1 MKLFTSSPLQ
11 FKHRL
16 PRHPDPGNLLNL
28 HQYRPSFITAVL
40 FWRLE
45 VSKHMNTR
53 NQTIHI
59 LLALMLTVSIV
70 VLSGHKYSHSRV
82 DLASCQLCIHHGNS
96 GNAITLEIDE
106 VFFAPVLAT
115 LIQIHQP
122 EPPANTDFYHQ
133 PSRAPPRFI

>member
-1 MKLFTSSPLQ
+1 
-11 FKHRL
+11 
-16 PRHPDPGNLLNL
+16 
-28 HQYRPSFITAVL
+28 
-40 FWRLE
+40 
-45 VSKHMNTR
+45 MNTQ

-70 VLSGHKYSHSRV
+70 VLSGHNYSHSRV
-82 DLASCQLCIHHGNS
+82 NLTSCQLCIHHGNS
-96 GNAITLEIDE
+96 DNAITLEIDK

-115 LIQIHQP
+115 FIQIHQP